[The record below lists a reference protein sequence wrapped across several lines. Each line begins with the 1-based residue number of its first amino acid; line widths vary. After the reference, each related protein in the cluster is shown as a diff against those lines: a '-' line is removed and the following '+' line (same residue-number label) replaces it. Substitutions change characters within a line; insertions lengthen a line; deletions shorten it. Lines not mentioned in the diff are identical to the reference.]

1 MVEAFHSNDM
11 HRGVGMPVQTL
22 NPAGLPDVG
31 IYQQVA
37 VASGTRSI
45 YLAGQ
50 VARTADGTP
59 VGPGDLAAQT
69 EQALRNV
76 HTGLAAAGASF
87 ADLARLTFYV
97 VDWKPDQMDQLL
109 EGLARVTGRVGE
121 QLRPPMTLI
130 GVAALAEP
138 DIMIEI
144 EAVAVLP

>member
-1 MVEAFHSNDM
+1 
-11 HRGVGMPVQTL
+11 MPIDTL
-22 NPAGLPDVG
+22 NPTGLPDVG
-31 IYQQVA
+31 IYRQVA
-37 VASGTRSI
+37 VATGTRSV

-59 VGPGDLAAQT
+59 VGPDDLAAQI
-69 EQALRNV
+69 EQALVNV
-76 HTGLAAAGASF
+76 HTGLAAAGAGF
-87 ADLARLTFYV
+87 ADIARLTFYV

-109 EGLARVTGRVGE
+109 DGMARVTDRVGE

>member
-1 MVEAFHSNDM
+1 
-11 HRGVGMPVQTL
+11 MPIETL

-31 IYQQVA
+31 IYRQVA
-37 VASGTRSI
+37 VATGTRSV

-69 EQALRNV
+69 EQALVNV
-76 HTGLAAAGASF
+76 HTGLAAAGARF
-87 ADLARLTFYV
+87 ADIARLTFYV
-97 VDWKPDQMDQLL
+97 VDWKPEQMGELL
-109 EGLARVTGRVGE
+109 DGLARATGRVGE
-121 QLRPPMTLI
+121 QLTPPMTLI

-138 DIMIEI
+138 DLLIEI